1 MNLASKSAMA
11 LAGASGVAG
20 GGVLLSK
27 NLKGSSERRTISQHI
42 QKEYLL
48 TTDTKDSDKWN
59 QRIALLKKSD
69 ESKLIDSLLALKKK
83 DTTLT
88 TKDLQD
94 WCAES
99 LKGEFKGSDDSKFQ
113 NVRLYCGLNIGDK
126 ITGTKVNSSLQN
138 SDPKLKTNVDKLAG
152 KKQEELGEK
161 LFAVIGK
168 ANTQEPWAGNEAL
181 KNWCV
186 ETLELAFE
194 EGSNYSN
201 AQLYCVTT

>member
-11 LAGASGVAG
+11 LAGVSGVAG

-94 WCAES
+94 WCVES
-99 LKGEFKGSDDSKFQ
+99 LKGEFKGSGDNKFQ
-113 NVRLYCGLNIGDK
+113 SVRLYCGLNIGDK

-168 ANTQEPWAGNEAL
+168 SNTQEPWAGNEAL